1 MFFHVELFSSC
12 PSLQQ
17 LCLDALW
24 QTEEVPKAHAAGV
37 DEVHD
42 VDVVGAQLVEE
53 AEALDIYRKNRNQR
67 MFFS

>member
-1 MFFHVELFSSC
+1 MFFHVELF
-12 PSLQQ
+12 P
-17 LCLDALW
+17 
-24 QTEEVPKAHAAGV
+24 EAHAAGV

-67 MFFS
+67 MFCS

>member
-17 LCLDALW
+17 LCLDAQW
-24 QTEEVPKAHAAGV
+24 QAEEVPEAHAASV

-42 VDVVGAQLVEE
+42 VDVVGAQFVEE
-53 AEALDIYRKNRNQR
+53 AEALDIYRKKRNQR
-67 MFFS
+67 MFCS